1 MKGMMAIG
9 QKVES
14 GKNLG
19 GHSQGGLQHA
29 LDRATGGRV

>member
-1 MKGMMAIG
+1 MKGLMAVG

-19 GHSQGGLQHA
+19 GHSQSWLQHA
-29 LDRATGGRV
+29 LDRAAGGGV